1 LFATIRFGTTDLV
14 VILARIFRGLHRAE
28 QLEARVRR
36 YAAHLDAAPG
46 MARSA
51 NKASAGL
58 LPNRA
63 GAMYD

>member
-36 YAAHLDAAPG
+36 YAAHLDAA
-46 MARSA
+46 
-51 NKASAGL
+51 
-58 LPNRA
+58 LPACFPTEQR
-63 GAMYD
+63 YV